1 MSEAFDR
8 RSAPRLKARLE
19 SARTAGSWLPW
30 LGFALALV
38 LWGGIL
44 AFLLSKVGVAGIL
57 AQPPLALA
65 GAFSAILAPGL
76 ALICAGVMAR
86 ESRRSSETNALVMTA
101 ARMLL
106 EPAENIRS
114 DVSSM
119 AQEIVSETDRV
130 ASVLEDTRMRVEALK
145 NDIQTGVSAA
155 MKAAEIVRA
164 DSEVL
169 FSRMSGERQQLIELA
184 ATLRE
189 QAETLTTTIPLHARM
204 LGEAGRKALED
215 IQSGDVRLNER
226 VRELEQAGQLLNE
239 RILQM
244 DNMGAESRKRAQS
257 LASSLMR
264 LDEQLTQSTKM
275 VDSAVRAGELA
286 TAASKST
293 ADALRDAVS
302 DAIDRAMK
310 ASETITTRSASASED
325 ARVAMERLRE
335 VGVQAETVTR
345 AAALAAQSHAN
356 QTERRVQAIPIPA
369 APQHAV
375 ERPAL
380 EAPKTFSDP
389 GLDRTRDKIER
400 ASHLLN
406 QMRGNASEPQPQDR
420 VFAADDTVL
429 DLVTPAPP
437 VRGDARIAKPKLTA
451 SADHDAITLNGGA
464 NLHTLHDGQNGHAQN
479 GHGQNAHGQNG
490 HAASNGHSAHAGQM
504 RVSEPPPLAGS
515 SPVDSLGLS
524 WRDLLTGVEEVQ
536 AEPQDS
542 AADTVL
548 DRLGRAGVRLSA
560 VKASDLRRIAT
571 AAHQGER
578 QRRRAIRDLAP
589 SEIQRVARLLDTDRD
604 LHSAARSFV
613 AGEEPEALRLLASAD
628 RIREDAAPRLSAYL
642 YLDAALEVSL

>member
-1 MSEAFDR
+1 MSDSFER
-8 RSAPRLKARLE
+8 RSSNRLRARLE

-30 LGFALALV
+30 LGFFLALI
-38 LWGGIL
+38 LWGGVAL
-44 AFLLSKVGVAGIL
+44 FLMSSIGLPAIL

-65 GAFSAILAPGL
+65 GAASAIAAPGI

-86 ESRRSSETNALVMTA
+86 ESRRSAETNALVMTA

-114 DVSSM
+114 DVSTM
-119 AQEIVSETDRV
+119 ANEIAAETDRV
-130 ASVLEDTRMRVEALK
+130 AATLEDTRVRVESLK
-145 NDIQTGVSAA
+145 HDIQSGVTAA

-169 FSRMSGERQQLIELA
+169 FSRMSGERQQLLELA
-184 ATLRE
+184 AALRE
-189 QAETLTTTIPLHARM
+189 QAETLTNTIPMHAQM

-215 IQSGDVRLNER
+215 IKAGDVRLNER
-226 VRELEQAGQLLNE
+226 VRELEQAAALLNE
-239 RILQM
+239 RIMQM

-275 VDSAVRAGELA
+275 VDSAMRAGELA

-310 ASETITTRSASASED
+310 AAETIVEKSASASED

-356 QTERRVQAIPIPA
+356 QAERQLHSIPIPA
-369 APQHAV
+369 
-375 ERPAL
+375 ERPVAL
-380 EAPKTFSDP
+380 SAPKLVVEPS
-389 GLDRTRDKIER
+389 LDRTRDKIER
-400 ASHLLN
+400 ATHLLN
-406 QMRGNASEPQPQDR
+406 QIRGEP
-420 VFAADDTVL
+420 ADQRSPAIEDNVL
-429 DLVTPAPP
+429 DLVNLAPSH
-437 VRGDARIAKPKLTA
+437 RGGEPKAARPKPTA
-451 SADHDAITLNGGA
+451 SADLDALQLNGGA
-464 NLHTLHDGQNGHAQN
+464 HGHTIVAGGANAQ
-479 GHGQNAHGQNG
+479 
-490 HAASNGHSAHAGQM
+490 
-504 RVSEPPPLAGS
+504 
-515 SPVDSLGLS
+515 PVDSLGLS
-524 WRDLLTGVEEVQ
+524 WRDLLTGIEEVPT
-536 AEPQDS
+536 EPQDL

-589 SEIQRVARLLDTDRD
+589 SEIQRVARLLDTDRE

-613 AGEEPEALRLLASAD
+613 AGEEPEALRLLASVD